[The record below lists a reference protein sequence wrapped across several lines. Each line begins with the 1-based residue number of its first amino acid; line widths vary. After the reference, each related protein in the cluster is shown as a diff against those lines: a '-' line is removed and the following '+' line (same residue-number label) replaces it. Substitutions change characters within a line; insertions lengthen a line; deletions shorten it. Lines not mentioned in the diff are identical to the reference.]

1 MTMSIQDHIEDLIP
15 WFVNDTLDARE
26 QQRVTA
32 HLEQCARCRAEL
44 SRQRR
49 IRSAI
54 LQPGKVE
61 LAPQA
66 SFNKL
71 WERISTDGQAP
82 ATSSATRQRAGMA
95 LDWCRR
101 RWMPIALA
109 AQLLIIASLGVVIAA
124 RTHSTDSDGTG
135 PYQTV
140 TSDNHADQ
148 AIIHVVFA
156 DDTRLSDVKDILA
169 RTGVEVVS
177 GPSAAGVY
185 TLTPDAR
192 DAKADLQAMV
202 TTLRNDP
209 RVRFAEVS
217 HP

>member
-1 MTMSIQDHIEDLIP
+1 MMCTQDHIEEMIP
-15 WFVNDTLDARE
+15 WFVNGTLNERE
-26 QQRVTA
+26 HKRVA
-32 HLEQCARCRAEL
+32 DHLEQCVSCRAEL
-44 SRQRR
+44 VAQQR

-71 WERISTDGQAP
+71 WERISTDDQTPVP
-82 ATSSATRQRAGMA
+82 AANTRHRAA
-95 LDWCRR
+95 VAAEWCRQN
-101 RWMPIALA
+101 WMPVALA
-109 AQLLIIASLGVVIAA
+109 VQVLIIVSLGVVLATRPHNDA
-124 RTHSTDSDGTG
+124 TTV

-140 TSDNHADQ
+140 TTDNHADQ

-169 RTGVEVVS
+169 RTGVEVVT

-185 TLTPDAR
+185 SLTPDAR
-192 DAKADLQAMV
+192 SVDMNLQAV
-202 TTLRNDP
+202 LAALRTDP